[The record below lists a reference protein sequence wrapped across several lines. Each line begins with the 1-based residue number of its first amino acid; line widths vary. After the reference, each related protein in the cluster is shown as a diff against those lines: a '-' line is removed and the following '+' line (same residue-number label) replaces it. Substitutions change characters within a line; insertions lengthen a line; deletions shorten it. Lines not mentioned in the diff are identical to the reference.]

1 MVPVD
6 AVNVQAT
13 SSHGP
18 TPIVDTLTQQMV
30 IDNPAAP
37 MPEARPPVS
46 TQLSLFSYLT
56 LILRTKRTIS
66 LWCLI
71 DGDSRPF
78 EVDAPVDVNVNR
90 LKEAIRAKKE
100 RGFLRDVDASDLE
113 LWKVRDR

>member
-78 EVDAPVDVNVNR
+78 KVTALDAADVTD
-90 LKEAIRAKKE
+90 LKEFIKE
-100 RGFLRDVDASDLE
+100 KRKESILRGIDPTVLE